1 MNKKLDDMKPIKH
14 PFKVEDGYFDELTKN
29 IQNKVSP
36 EKEVST
42 VFKWQWVLAPVMIL
56 VITFFIW
63 LNLDQSTNPNSQEL
77 IAQVSTTDII
87 TYLEYS
93 DLSEQDLLM
102 LTNDETLQDL
112 SDIDEINL
120 EEPDLEDL
128 MNNFDLNDL
137 DI

>member
-1 MNKKLDDMKPIKH
+1 MSKL
-14 PFKVEDGYFDELTKN
+14 
-29 IQNKVSP
+29 
-36 EKEVST
+36 ST
-42 VFKWQWVLAPVMIL
+42 FVYTII

-63 LNLDQSTNPNSQEL
+63 LNLNQSTTPNSQEL

-87 TYLEYS
+87 AYLEYS

-120 EEPDLEDL
+120 EETDLEDL